1 MILFPVTNR
10 KTRPASKTGK
20 TRKQESEDGR
30 HGRNHSESERDDLPL
45 LHDQNPKSRR
55 RAARSQRGE
64 GPLNAGKVKAHV
76 EDHMTSVQDLTSV
89 ITQLGYTVDKVRV
102 KES

>member
-64 GPLNAGKVKAHV
+64 GP
-76 EDHMTSVQDLTSV
+76 HMTSVQDLTSV
-89 ITQLGYTVDKVRV
+89 ITHLGYTVDKVRV